1 MHANDWGQT
10 GILIENWGYNVKLTY
25 FIVFPQ
31 KKAYFI
37 VLLTVGIAQINGGN
51 KVLIRDG
58 GGNKEVLP
66 LNDVH
71 SEEPPTK
78 PWSEPFLA
86 GRSQQVW

>member
-1 MHANDWGQT
+1 M
-10 GILIENWGYNVKLTY
+10 
-25 FIVFPQ
+25 

-58 GGNKEVLP
+58 GGNKVLP

-78 PWSEPFLA
+78 PWSESFLA
-86 GRSQQVW
+86 CRSQQVS